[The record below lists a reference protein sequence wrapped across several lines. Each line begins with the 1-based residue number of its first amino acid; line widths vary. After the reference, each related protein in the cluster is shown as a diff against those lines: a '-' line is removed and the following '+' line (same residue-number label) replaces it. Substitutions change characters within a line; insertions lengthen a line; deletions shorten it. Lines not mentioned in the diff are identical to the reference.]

1 MRGMVCT
8 ITSSASMLMVRVS
21 LQSGRIAFQEGK
33 TWYNRVCRENRILRN
48 SPEPGDGP
56 MALGFVY
63 HQIKQLKHV
72 FYPLPDDEAELAL
85 DDSLLLIAIQR
96 PPQGLGFPKQS
107 SITRTG

>member
-1 MRGMVCT
+1 
-8 ITSSASMLMVRVS
+8 
-21 LQSGRIAFQEGK
+21 
-33 TWYNRVCRENRILRN
+33 
-48 SPEPGDGP
+48 

-85 DDSLLLIAIQR
+85 DDSLLLVAIQR

-107 SITRTG
+107 SITRTV